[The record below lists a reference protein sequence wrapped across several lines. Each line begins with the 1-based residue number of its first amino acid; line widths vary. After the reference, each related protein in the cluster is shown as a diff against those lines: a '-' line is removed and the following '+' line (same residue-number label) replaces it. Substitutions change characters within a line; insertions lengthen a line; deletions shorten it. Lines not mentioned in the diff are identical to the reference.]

1 MKMKKIL
8 GGFLLLCG
16 AQWVYAGGY
25 ITITDKPYYV
35 DTLEHKVVGP
45 GAVYTS
51 LYIPDMPVYAYILK
65 LDMQNPYNKIETFLT
80 SLFATLH
87 ISLDIDVYSTIFLF
101 NKTSFIVKFTP
112 FSFKI

>member
-8 GGFLLLCG
+8 GGLLLLCG

-51 LYIPDMPVYAYILK
+51 LYIPDILGLCLYLEIGYAKSI
-65 LDMQNPYNKIETFLT
+65 Q
-80 SLFATLH
+80 
-87 ISLDIDVYSTIFLF
+87 
-101 NKTSFIVKFTP
+101 
-112 FSFKI
+112 

>member
-8 GGFLLLCG
+8 GGVLLLCG

-45 GAVYTS
+45 GAV
-51 LYIPDMPVYAYILK
+51 
-65 LDMQNPYNKIETFLT
+65 
-80 SLFATLH
+80 
-87 ISLDIDVYSTIFLF
+87 
-101 NKTSFIVKFTP
+101 
-112 FSFKI
+112 

>member
-8 GGFLLLCG
+8 GGLLLLCG

-65 LDMQNPYNKIETFLT
+65 LDMQN
-80 SLFATLH
+80 H
-87 ISLDIDVYSTIFLF
+87 TIKSKHFWLMTAYRGR
-101 NKTSFIVKFTP
+101 NW
-112 FSFKI
+112 

>member
-8 GGFLLLCG
+8 GGLLLLCG

-65 LDMQNPYNKIETFLT
+65 LDMQNPYNKIETFLANDSIPVSSRLRTGFTVT
-80 SLFATLH
+80 S
-87 ISLDIDVYSTIFLF
+87 SST
-101 NKTSFIVKFTP
+101 P
-112 FSFKI
+112 

>member
-8 GGFLLLCG
+8 GGLLLLCG

-45 GAVYTS
+45 GAVF
-51 LYIPDMPVYAYILK
+51 IFRICRFMP
-65 LDMQNPYNKIETFLT
+65 
-80 SLFATLH
+80 
-87 ISLDIDVYSTIFLF
+87 IS
-101 NKTSFIVKFTP
+101 
-112 FSFKI
+112 